1 MYQILNFVVTDPVG
15 LYAGPATELV
25 DYVKQYNSHV
35 TLSYSGKEVNL
46 KSMMGVLSLGVPTK
60 AKLMIKIEGLDEE
73 RAVKEIQEKVKELNI
88 STFE

>member
-1 MYQILNFVVTDPVG
+1 MSQILNFVVTDPVG

>member
-1 MYQILNFVVTDPVG
+1 MSQILNFVVTDPVG

-60 AKLMIKIEGLDEE
+60 AKLMIKIEGPDEE